1 MACHG
6 VKPPRAPQ
14 AQPLA
19 GAITSPDPADRQPS
33 PSVQATAPLAAI
45 AAARAAAL
53 AAASSQRAA
62 AATAEAA
69 AGASASS
76 AAEAAAGASASS
88 AAGADDARVTRQA
101 MTDWAERD
109 PISGQ
114 PALGEAMWA
123 AADADK
129 DTSLLPTSVQEPAAQ
144 APVEIPNLRAAASAA
159 ATDEQMQSELLVE
172 EGDQTLEDEA
182 DFTDADVDLHDEEEG
197 LEAGRDVSP
206 EAAVPPAVPA
216 VPAVPPAVPAALP
229 AKLGLAELAGVV
241 RR

>member
-1 MACHG
+1 MQVAYVAKAMARHG
-6 VKPPRAPQ
+6 VKPPRAHQTPPAGCNTPTDQ
-14 AQPLA
+14 LSERQPL
-19 GAITSPDPADRQPS
+19 PPA
-33 PSVQATAPLAAI
+33 QATAPLAAI

-69 AGASASS
+69 AGAGATT
-76 AAEAAAGASASS
+76 AAEAA
-88 AAGADDARVTRQA
+88 DARVTRQA

-114 PALGEAMWA
+114 PALAAESIWA

-129 DTSLLPTSVQEPAAQ
+129 DPSLLPTSVQEAAAQ

-172 EGDQTLEDEA
+172 DDDQTLDEG
-182 DFTDADVDLHDEEEG
+182 DFTDAGVDLHDDGEG
-197 LEAGRDVSP
+197 LEAGRDVSA
-206 EAAVPPAVPA
+206 EAAVPAVLPAVPA
-216 VPAVPPAVPAALP
+216 VRPAVPAALP